1 MRFGL
6 SRLTLAERLS
16 VERALEVAFA
26 AYRRRRTAVSPA
38 RVRAAVRWDRS
49 AAEHSAGWRGVAFVG
64 RLAELP
70 LAVGMTALFLVAS
83 LGGVVEA
90 PAIVDDAAN
99 ASAQVHVTA
108 RLEGERLLRWFRIGR
123 AAAIVDVID
132 PALGVPR
139 RETAEDERPQAD
151 PPFGI
156 TR

>member
-1 MRFGL
+1 MRLGP
-6 SRLTLAERLS
+6 SRLTLVERLS
-16 VERALEVAFA
+16 VERAVEAAFA
-26 AYRRRRTAVSPA
+26 AYRARRTVVSPA

-49 AAEHSAGWRGVAFVG
+49 APEPSPAWRGALLLG
-64 RLAELP
+64 RLAETG
-70 LAVGMTALFLVAS
+70 LAVGMTALFLTAS

-90 PAIVDDAAN
+90 PAIVDE
-99 ASAQVHVTA
+99 ASEGATGVHVSA

-139 RETAEDERPQAD
+139 RETGEDDRPHAEEL
-151 PPFGI
+151 FGI